1 MCGGAMI
8 ESSGQAG
15 DEGRRILVVMRSH
28 RFAEEGSEAS
38 HEVLFENVAD
48 PNSRRQPSPFLRHR
62 Q

>member
-15 DEGRRILVVMRSH
+15 DEGRRILVMRSH